1 MATFHK
7 KLDRLLAEAR
17 ERGILDAQASE
28 SLAALAAARERGGG
42 LLSLSGVLGWL
53 GALALGL
60 GVILLISANW
70 ARIDAVFKIG
80 GFLGLL
86 ASVHAGGLW
95 IRLKELP
102 YRKTAE
108 ALHTLGAILVIAGI
122 GLIAQIYHLDGNP
135 PQAVVLWFVAIAP
148 LAWLLGSPGITV
160 TSLFAL
166 ALWAHLLGGT
176 GGTMWRIADSF
187 ASHLL
192 IELGLGLG
200 ALGLSARVRRSD
212 PAVAAALSACG
223 ATMLFG
229 VLYLFGFYRHFGTP
243 WYDSVRQG
251 APWIPLGA
259 LSLGVA
265 GLAVAWTDFAAD
277 APLLRPRILAG
288 LGALVLFG
296 LLVLGVEHQWIPAG
310 PKLEFFNF
318 GWSQTFNT
326 AEWLLSFYAW
336 GLWFGLALLAVAFGS
351 TGGRPAYLNLGVLAV
366 GLGVVTRFFDLVG
379 SLAETGF
386 LFVTGGAVLLVTAF
400 LTERW
405 RKRLTQ
411 SLPGGAS

>member
-1 MATFHK
+1 
-7 KLDRLLAEAR
+7 
-17 ERGILDAQASE
+17 
-28 SLAALAAARERGGG
+28 
-42 LLSLSGVLGWL
+42 
-53 GALALGL
+53 
-60 GVILLISANW
+60 
-70 ARIDAVFKIG
+70 
-80 GFLGLL
+80 
-86 ASVHAGGLW
+86 
-95 IRLKELP
+95 LKELP

-135 PQAVVLWFVAIAP
+135 PQAVVLWFAAIAP

-166 ALWAHLLGGT
+166 VLWAHLLGGT

-223 ATMLFG
+223 AAMLFG
-229 VLYLFGFYRHFGTP
+229 VLYLWVSTATSARPGTTP
-243 WYDSVRQG
+243 SVREPPG
-251 APWIPLGA
+251 SRWARFPSVSPASRSHGRTSPPTLPCCA
-259 LSLGVA
+259 RVSLPGWA
-265 GLAVAWTDFAAD
+265 RSSSSACWSSASSTS
-277 APLLRPRILAG
+277 
-288 LGALVLFG
+288 
-296 LLVLGVEHQWIPAG
+296 WIPAG
-310 PKLEFFNF
+310 PKLEFFDF

-351 TGGRPAYLNLGVLAV
+351 TGGRPTPTSISASWPWGWASSPASSISSAALPKPAS
-366 GLGVVTRFFDLVG
+366 
-379 SLAETGF
+379 SLSPA
-386 LFVTGGAVLLVTAF
+386 APCC
-400 LTERW
+400 W
-405 RKRLTQ
+405 
-411 SLPGGAS
+411 